1 MEPIISPWIIYAIS
15 VLSSVKFI
23 LIVICVVSFVVWGI
37 SLGSM
42 LDEEEKDAK
51 IFFKYSS
58 IASIVCVISAILIPS
73 KETMLT
79 MLTLYYVTPDNLSL
93 VQNNVVEFIQE
104 VVEALKGVNL

>member
-23 LIVICVVSFVVWGI
+23 LMLGCVVSSIVWGMSI
-37 SLGSM
+37 ILN
-42 LDEEEKDAK
+42 EEDGAK
-51 IFFKYSS
+51 ILFKYSS
-58 IASIVCVISAILIPS
+58 IAFIVCIMPTILIPS

-79 MLTLYYVTPDNLSL
+79 MLTLHYVTPDNLSL

-104 VVEALKGVNL
+104 IVEALKGVNL